1 MANEKWTPSQEDN
14 LGVITNAYEL
24 IKNDLSRLQKET

>member
-14 LGVITNAYEL
+14 LGVITNVYEL
-24 IKNDLSRLQKET
+24 IKNKETFRV